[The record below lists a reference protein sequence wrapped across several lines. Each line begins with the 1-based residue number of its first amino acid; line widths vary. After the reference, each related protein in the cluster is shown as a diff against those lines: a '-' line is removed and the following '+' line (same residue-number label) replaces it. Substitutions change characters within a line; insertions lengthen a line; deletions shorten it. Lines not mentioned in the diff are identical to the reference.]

1 MSKLLYLPTICT
13 FCVALLIVFIPSSG
27 LPHLDLASGSPNK
40 GKLFHEAMSV
50 AATSFLW
57 LPQISVELYKMFG
70 QTLAQRKLLTALDTE
85 MEH

>member
-1 MSKLLYLPTICT
+1 MLYLPTICT
-13 FCVALLIVFIPSSG
+13 FCVAILIVFIPCSG
-27 LPHLDLASGSPNK
+27 LPHLDLASDSPN